1 VSTQAV
7 LAAGVPGVLFG
18 EPTRFIDRASLLANK
33 RATGRLKDAAD
44 VDELERV
51 GCDSR

>member
-1 VSTQAV
+1 MLLGA
-7 LAAGVPGVLFG
+7 VPGVLFG

-44 VDELERV
+44 VEELERPLN
-51 GCDSR
+51 DD